1 METSKLIKHLRLC
14 GSDKSYC
21 PECERYGEMVIDGDI
36 EACTLDLMQ
45 KAANAIEA
53 LQAELRDEMH
63 RHDRLQDFEV
73 EEAAQLAEAKETAVM
88 LRKKWQAATN
98 IICAHCTECKCE
110 THDDVLVMQKKCDN
124 LTGFP
129 DCGMFTSQNAVELIR
144 VKAERDAM
152 EAELKHDK
160 GCAGCVHCD
169 TEWCEEPCDSC
180 RQDPKFPAWKWRGRS

>member
-1 METSKLIKHLRLC
+1 MEISKLIKHLRLC

-73 EEAAQLAEAKETAVM
+73 AEAQDLA
-88 LRKKWQAATN
+88 L
-98 IICAHCTECKCE
+98 
-110 THDDVLVMQKKCDN
+110 
-124 LTGFP
+124 
-129 DCGMFTSQNAVELIR
+129 

>member
-1 METSKLIKHLRLC
+1 MEASKLVQHLRFC
-14 GSDKSYC
+14 GDKESVC
-21 PECERYGEMVIDGDI
+21 TACGRYDDMGVDGGTN
-36 EACTLDLMQ
+36 ACMCDLMQ
-45 KAANAIEA
+45 KAADTIEA

-73 EEAAQLAEAKETAVM
+73 AEAQDLA
-88 LRKKWQAATN
+88 L
-98 IICAHCTECKCE
+98 
-110 THDDVLVMQKKCDN
+110 
-124 LTGFP
+124 
-129 DCGMFTSQNAVELIR
+129 

>member
-1 METSKLIKHLRLC
+1 MKTNELIEHLRFC
-14 GSDKSYC
+14 GDKESC
-21 PECERYGEMVIDGDI
+21 CIGCSRLGEMGVDGGTN
-36 EACTLDLMQ
+36 ACMCDLMQ
-45 KAANAIEA
+45 KAADTIEA

-73 EEAAQLAEAKETAVM
+73 AEAQDLA
-88 LRKKWQAATN
+88 L
-98 IICAHCTECKCE
+98 
-110 THDDVLVMQKKCDN
+110 
-124 LTGFP
+124 
-129 DCGMFTSQNAVELIR
+129 

>member
-1 METSKLIKHLRLC
+1 METSKLVQYLRFC
-14 GSDKSYC
+14 GDKESVC
-21 PECERYGEMVIDGDI
+21 TACGRYDDMGVDGGTN
-36 EACTLDLMQ
+36 ACMCDLMQ
-45 KAANAIEA
+45 KAADTIEA
-53 LQAELRDEMH
+53 LQTELRDEMH

-73 EEAAQLAEAKETAVM
+73 AEAQDLA
-88 LRKKWQAATN
+88 L
-98 IICAHCTECKCE
+98 
-110 THDDVLVMQKKCDN
+110 
-124 LTGFP
+124 
-129 DCGMFTSQNAVELIR
+129 